1 MTTFSELGLSEKIL
15 IALRELGYDEPTPI
29 QAQAIPAMLGG
40 RDLIAHAQTGTGKT
54 AAFALPILNR
64 LSSELEPQALVL
76 TPTRELAMQVAEAI
90 FRYGKHTS
98 ARAIPIYGGQPI
110 ERQLRALARGVQIVV
125 GTPGRIMDHMRRGT
139 LSLDAIT
146 TVVLDEADEML
157 DMGFAE
163 DIEYI
168 FQQTPTTRQTTL
180 FSATMPT
187 AVFDLATR
195 YTRNPQHLSVV
206 SEQLTAPRTRQVYYE
221 VNPREKLDALCRIL
235 DVETP
240 SSAMIFCRTR
250 AEADHLGESL
260 QGRGYLAEV
269 IHGDLSQT
277 MRERVMKR
285 FREGQ
290 AELLVATDVAA
301 RGLDIPDVTHVINY
315 DVPGDPE
322 SYVHRIGRTG
332 RAGRAGLAISL
343 ITSRERRQL
352 QIIERATRS
361 RIQRLKLPSL
371 ADVAA
376 RRREAFR
383 EALRDVLE
391 AGDLDPYILMVEEM
405 AEKHELVDLAAA
417 AFKLLLNEVEQEETL
432 VSVEGD
438 GAGVEPGMTRLFL
451 DVGRFNRVRP
461 ADIVGAIANEVGIP
475 GKQIGAIDIYDRFA
489 FVEVPND
496 MAQRVMRGLM
506 GVSLRGKIVN
516 VSLAKPTERSG
527 TSSR

>member
-1 MTTFSELGLSEKIL
+1 MTIFSELGLSEPIL
-15 IALRELGYDEPTPI
+15 IALRDLGYDEPTPI
-29 QAQAIPAMLGG
+29 QAQAIPVMLAGH
-40 RDLIAHAQTGTGKT
+40 DVIAHAQTGTGKT
-54 AAFALPILNR
+54 AAFALPIISR
-64 LSSELEPQALVL
+64 LKPEHVPQALVL
-76 TPTRELAMQVAEAI
+76 APTRELAMQVAEAM
-90 FRYGKHTS
+90 FRYGKHAS
-98 ARAIPIYGGQPI
+98 ARVTPVYGGQPI
-110 ERQLRALARGVQIVV
+110 ERQLRSLARGVQVIV
-125 GTPGRIMDHMRRGT
+125 GTPGRVMDHMRRGT
-139 LSLDAIT
+139 LVLDHISM
-146 TVVLDEADEML
+146 VILDEADEML

-168 FQQTPTTRQTTL
+168 LQQTPAERQTAL
-180 FSATMPT
+180 FSATMPA
-187 AVFDLATR
+187 AVLDLAQR
-195 YTRNPQHLSVV
+195 YTRDAKRVSVV

-221 VNPREKLDALCRIL
+221 ITPREKVDALCRVL

-240 SSAMIFCRTR
+240 GSAMIFCRTR
-250 AEADHLGESL
+250 ADADRLGESL
-260 QGRGYLAEV
+260 QGRGYMAEV
-269 IHGDLSQT
+269 IHGDLSQP

-332 RAGRAGLAISL
+332 RAGRTGLAISL
-343 ITSRERRQL
+343 ITPRERRQI
-352 QIIERATRS
+352 QIIERTTRS

-383 EALRDVLE
+383 DALRDVLRE
-391 AGDLDPYILMVEEM
+391 GDLDPYIMMVEEM
-405 AEKHELVDLAAA
+405 SEGHEVADLAAA

-432 VSVEGD
+432 VSVDGD
-438 GAGVEPGMTRLFL
+438 GAGAETGMIRLFL
-451 DVGRFNRVRP
+451 DVGRFDRVRP

-475 GKQIGAIDIYDRFA
+475 GKQIGAIDIYDRFT

-496 MAQRVMRGLM
+496 TAHRVVRGLS
-506 GVSLRGKIVN
+506 GVNLRGKPVK
-516 VSLAKPTERSG
+516 VSFAKPKVS
-527 TSSR
+527 